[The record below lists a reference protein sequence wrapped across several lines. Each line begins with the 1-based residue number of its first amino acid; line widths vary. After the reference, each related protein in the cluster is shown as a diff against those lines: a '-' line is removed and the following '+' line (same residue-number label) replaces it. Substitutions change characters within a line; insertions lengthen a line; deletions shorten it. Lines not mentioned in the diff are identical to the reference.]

1 MITDMAPIV
10 RKFNNPQS
18 LVLDLLPPLLDILQP
33 TLRPVSVNLFLFL
46 RSFKVCE
53 VSVKLALFLRS
64 FKFCE
69 VSVKLASVGKE
80 SCLIILLFIC
90 VCACVWWLVLRAL
103 THARKGAIRFTLS
116 NWNMPYLF
124 LFLWINMNSHLF
136 FVLCAWKFYYR
147 QTIYVKVTFVKYWL
161 PSECV
166 PLKPTCQL
174 CQCLK
179 ITWLL

>member
-1 MITDMAPIV
+1 MYKQANQKLLKAKNLLATMITDMAPIV

-90 VCACVWWLVLRAL
+90 VCACV
-103 THARKGAIRFTLS
+103 
-116 NWNMPYLF
+116 
-124 LFLWINMNSHLF
+124 
-136 FVLCAWKFYYR
+136 
-147 QTIYVKVTFVKYWL
+147 
-161 PSECV
+161 
-166 PLKPTCQL
+166 
-174 CQCLK
+174 
-179 ITWLL
+179 

>member
-46 RSFKVCE
+46 RSFKVCK
-53 VSVKLALFLRS
+53 VSVKLALFLKR

-80 SCLIILLFIC
+80 NCLIILLFIC

-103 THARKGAIRFTLS
+103 HTQEEEQSQFYLIQLKHAI
-116 NWNMPYLF
+116 
-124 LFLWINMNSHLF
+124 
-136 FVLCAWKFYYR
+136 FVSLC
-147 QTIYVKVTFVKYWL
+147 VG
-161 PSECV
+161 CV
-166 PLKPTCQL
+166 PENFINNKQYM
-174 CQCLK
+174 
-179 ITWLL
+179 